1 MGVLFFLQGSQS
13 SDIRSDS
20 AGAHPFKP
28 CPDSPNCLIVS
39 REYNLEPDILFSLA
53 AESIGEMNPHEFS
66 SDSQTFQIEAV
77 FRIRVFSYLDD
88 VKATV
93 ENAGGGKSV
102 LHIRSSSREG
112 YSDLGVNR
120 RRVNRILNRIDQK
133 KINLSSR

>member
-1 MGVLFFLQGSQS
+1 MGVLFFLQGSRS
-13 SDIRSDS
+13 SDIRTDS

-53 AESIGEMNPHEFS
+53 AESINEMNPHEFS
-66 SDSQTFQIEAV
+66 SDSHSFQIEAV
-77 FRIRVFSYLDD
+77 FRIRVFGYLDD
-88 VKATV
+88 VEAAV
-93 ENAGGGKSV
+93 ESAGSGKSV
-102 LHIRSSSREG
+102 LHIRSASRTG

-133 KINLSSR
+133 AQN

>member
-13 SDIRSDS
+13 SDIRSDI
-20 AGAHPFKP
+20 AGARPFKP

-39 REYNLEPDILFSLA
+39 REYDLEPDILFSMA
-53 AESIGEMNPHEFS
+53 AESINEMNPHEFS

-77 FRIRVFSYLDD
+77 FRIRVFGFLDY
-88 VKATV
+88 VEAAVETV
-93 ENAGGGKSV
+93 GNGKSI
-102 LHIRSSSREG
+102 LHIRSASRVG

-133 KINLSSR
+133 VQN